1 MRLVLVALA
10 AARLVAAAD
19 SGLDFLPS
27 DTKVVFGIH
36 VSAIVESAI
45 FKDAGAGTQKLGED
59 WLKLVAITGFDP
71 LHDIDEILMASPA
84 DKENA
89 PALLVVRGR
98 FNLERMGAGAPRYH
112 GVAMVGD
119 SKTGKGV
126 LALLDATTAVAG
138 ELPVVRAA
146 IDRRGHGAPME
157 EQLAVRVQSLRDRFD
172 IWGTG
177 ERTEGFVP
185 PTGKRDELAS
195 MDRFEFGI
203 RVSKGFELGAEL
215 HARSQQDAEKLAA
228 SHGDAENDG
237 ERARAG
243 GSEDRRANQ
252 GRLGQDFGDGFGG
265 RPEEAYGGAAQG
277 ERAHGRGAREGCAR
291 GRSARSGHVGA
302 FSAGAGEPKS
312 NWWHERVRAAGE
324 EVGPRSLTVAAL
336 LGAALLTPR

>member
-10 AARLVAAAD
+10 AVRLVAAAD
-19 SGLDFLPS
+19 SRLDFLPP

-45 FKDAGAGTQKLGED
+45 FKDSGAGTQKLGED
-59 WLKLVAITGFDP
+59 WLKMVAITGFDP

-89 PALLVVRGR
+89 PALLVLRGR
-98 FNLERMGAGAPRYH
+98 FNLERMGAGATRYH
-112 GVAMVGD
+112 GVALVGD

-146 IDRRGHGAPME
+146 IDRRGQGAPME
-157 EQLAVRVQSLRDRFD
+157 DQLAARVQSLRDRFD

-185 PTGKRDELAS
+185 PTGKREELAS

-215 HARSQQDAEKLAA
+215 HARSQKDAEKLAA
-228 SHGDAENDG
+228 SMEMLKMMASAQGQTGPKIDVQTKDG
-237 ERARAG
+237 TVKISVMV
-243 GSEDRRANQ
+243 SE
-252 GRLGQDFGDGFGG
+252 
-265 RPEEAYGGAAQG
+265 EELKKLMAAQRKASVPMGGAPVVITSEPTVPSPGSQTG
-277 ERAHGRGAREGCAR
+277 
-291 GRSARSGHVGA
+291 SQSGGTNVFVLPG
-302 FSAGAGEPKS
+302 KK
-312 NWWHERVRAAGE
+312 
-324 EVGPRSLTVAAL
+324 
-336 LGAALLTPR
+336 

>member
-10 AARLVAAAD
+10 VARLVAAAD

-36 VSAIVESAI
+36 VSTIVESAL

-71 LHDIDEILMASPA
+71 LHDIDEILMVSSA
-84 DKENA
+84 DKEQA

-112 GVAMVGD
+112 GIAMVGD
-119 SKTGKGV
+119 SKAGKGV

-146 IDRRGHGAPME
+146 IDRRGHGAPMDD
-157 EQLAVRVQSLRDRFD
+157 QLAARVQSLRDRFD

-177 ERTEGFVP
+177 ERLEGFVP
-185 PTGKRDELAS
+185 PTGKREELDS
-195 MDRFEFGI
+195 LDRFEFGI

-215 HARSQQDAEKLAA
+215 HARSQKDADKLAGSLEMLKMMANAQGQTGPKIDVQTKDGTVKISVMVSEEDLKKLMEAQRKA
-228 SHGDAENDG
+228 SVPM
-237 ERARAG
+237 G
-243 GSEDRRANQ
+243 GTPMRVAPR
-252 GRLGQDFGDGFGG
+252 
-265 RPEEAYGGAAQG
+265 GGAPVVVTSEPLVPAPGSQ
-277 ERAHGRGAREGCAR
+277 
-291 GRSARSGHVGA
+291 SQSGGTSVFVLPG
-302 FSAGAGEPKS
+302 KK
-312 NWWHERVRAAGE
+312 
-324 EVGPRSLTVAAL
+324 
-336 LGAALLTPR
+336 

>member
-10 AARLVAAAD
+10 AVRLVAAAD

-45 FKDAGAGTQKLGED
+45 FKDSGADTQKAWRGLAEGGGDHRVRPAARHRRSPDGLPRGQGE
-59 WLKLVAITGFDP
+59 
-71 LHDIDEILMASPA
+71 
-84 DKENA
+84 A
-89 PALLVVRGR
+89 PALLVLRGR

-157 EQLAVRVQSLRDRFD
+157 EQLAARVQSLRDRFD

-177 ERTEGFVP
+177 ERLEGFVP
-185 PTGKRDELAS
+185 PTGKREELDS
-195 MDRFEFGI
+195 LDRFEFGI
-203 RVSKGFELGAEL
+203 RISKGFELGAEL
-215 HARSQQDAEKLAA
+215 HARSQKDAEKLAA
-228 SHGDAENDG
+228 SMEMLKMMASAQGQTGPKIDVQTKDG
-237 ERARAG
+237 TVKISVMV
-243 GSEDRRANQ
+243 SEED
-252 GRLGQDFGDGFGG
+252 LKKLM
-265 RPEEAYGGAAQG
+265 EAQRKASVPMGGAPMRVAPTG
-277 ERAHGRGAREGCAR
+277 GAPVVVT
-291 GRSARSGHVGA
+291 S
-302 FSAGAGEPKS
+302 EPSVPAPGSQTPK
-312 NWWHERVRAAGE
+312 WRHERVHAAGE
-324 EVGPRSLTVAAL
+324 EVGLRSLTVAARI
-336 LGAALLTPR
+336 GPPVTPR

>member
-10 AARLVAAAD
+10 AVRLVAAAD
-19 SGLDFLPS
+19 SRLDFLPS

-71 LHDIDEILMASPA
+71 LHDIDEVLMASPA
-84 DKENA
+84 DKEQA

-112 GVAMVGD
+112 GVALVGD

-157 EQLAVRVQSLRDRFD
+157 EQLAARVQSLRDRFD
-172 IWGTG
+172 IWGIG

-185 PTGKRDELAS
+185 PTGKSEELAS

-203 RVSKGFELGAEL
+203 RLSKGFELGAEL
-215 HARSQQDAEKLAA
+215 HARSQKDAEKLAA
-228 SHGDAENDG
+228 SMEMVKMMANAQAQAGPKIDVQTKDG
-237 ERARAG
+237 TVKISVMV
-243 GSEDRRANQ
+243 SEEDLKKLMAAQRKASVPMTVAPR
-252 GRLGQDFGDGFGG
+252 
-265 RPEEAYGGAAQG
+265 GGAPVVISSEPSVPAAASQTG
-277 ERAHGRGAREGCAR
+277 
-291 GRSARSGHVGA
+291 SQSGGTSVFTLPG
-302 FSAGAGEPKS
+302 KK
-312 NWWHERVRAAGE
+312 
-324 EVGPRSLTVAAL
+324 
-336 LGAALLTPR
+336 

>member
-36 VSAIVESAI
+36 VSTIVESAL

-71 LHDIDEILMASPA
+71 LHDIDEILMVSSA
-84 DKENA
+84 DKEQA

-112 GVAMVGD
+112 GIAMVGD
-119 SKTGKGV
+119 SKAGKGV

-157 EQLAVRVQSLRDRFD
+157 DQLAARVQSLRDRFD

-177 ERTEGFVP
+177 ERLEGFVP
-185 PTGKRDELAS
+185 PTGKREELDS
-195 MDRFEFGI
+195 LDRFEFGI

-215 HARSQQDAEKLAA
+215 HARSQKDADKLAA
-228 SHGDAENDG
+228 IAGDAENDG
-237 ERARAG
+237 ERSRSDG
-243 GSEDRRANQ
+243 PEDRRANE
-252 GRLGQDFGDGFGG
+252 GRHGQDLGDGFGG
-265 RPEEAYGGAAQG
+265 GPEEAYGGAAQG
-277 ERAHGRGAREGCAR
+277 ERAHGGTPMRVAPRGELR
-291 GRSARSGHVGA
+291 
-302 FSAGAGEPKS
+302 
-312 NWWHERVRAAGE
+312 
-324 EVGPRSLTVAAL
+324 
-336 LGAALLTPR
+336 

>member
-10 AARLVAAAD
+10 AVRLVAAAD

-36 VSAIVESAI
+36 LSAIVESAI
-45 FKDAGAGTQKLGED
+45 FKEAGAGTQKLGED
-59 WLKLVAITGFDP
+59 WLKMAAITGFDP
-71 LHDIDEILMASPA
+71 LHDIDEILMVSAA

-89 PALLVVRGR
+89 PALLVLRGR
-98 FNLERMGAGAPRYH
+98 FNLERMGAGAPRYR

-157 EQLAVRVQSLRDRFD
+157 EQLAARVESLRDRFD

-177 ERTEGFVP
+177 ERLEGFVP
-185 PTGKRDELAS
+185 PTGKREELDS

-203 RVSKGFELGAEL
+203 RISKGFELGAEL
-215 HARSQQDAEKLAA
+215 HARSQKDAEKLASSMEMLKMMA
-228 SHGDAENDG
+228 SAQGQTGPKIDVQTKDG
-237 ERARAG
+237 TVKISVMV
-243 GSEDRRANQ
+243 SEED
-252 GRLGQDFGDGFGG
+252 LKKLM
-265 RPEEAYGGAAQG
+265 AAQRKASVPMG
-277 ERAHGRGAREGCAR
+277 GTPVRVAPRGGVPVVVTSEPSL
-291 GRSARSGHVGA
+291 SAPGSQSQSGGTGVFVLPG
-302 FSAGAGEPKS
+302 KK
-312 NWWHERVRAAGE
+312 
-324 EVGPRSLTVAAL
+324 
-336 LGAALLTPR
+336 

>member
-1 MRLVLVALA
+1 M
-10 AARLVAAAD
+10 
-19 SGLDFLPS
+19 
-27 DTKVVFGIH
+27 FGIH

-84 DKENA
+84 DKEKA

-157 EQLAVRVQSLRDRFD
+157 EQLAARVQSLRDRFD

-185 PTGKRDELAS
+185 PTGKSERTRFHGSLRIRDT
-195 MDRFEFGI
+195 R
-203 RVSKGFELGAEL
+203 
-215 HARSQQDAEKLAA
+215 QQGL
-228 SHGDAENDG
+228 
-237 ERARAG
+237 RARRGVARAVAEGCGEAG
-243 GSEDRRANQ
+243 GIAWR
-252 GRLGQDFGDGFGG
+252 
-265 RPEEAYGGAAQG
+265 
-277 ERAHGRGAREGCAR
+277 C
-291 GRSARSGHVGA
+291 
-302 FSAGAGEPKS
+302 
-312 NWWHERVRAAGE
+312 
-324 EVGPRSLTVAAL
+324 
-336 LGAALLTPR
+336 